1 MGMEFC
7 DQCFASGELLP
18 VKITT
23 SNLKP
28 LYETPM
34 IKSKLKKTVL
44 RRDSATSAFK
54 ADIQQR
60 SSSKELIP
68 PRTADDESIEVHTAQ
83 SKPLAVNAK
92 KDTVKRSSNSQLQVD
107 DLLDRLNIHKMAD
120 FLKEMILSIIDRI
133 LKSQYINSVNDG
145 KIHIHSFGLGIAM
158 TAVVV
163 MIQPFLVVY
172 LDSWIILL
180 GKLLKHLMAWLFVG
194 GVMTY
199 VLNPKKGDHRG
210 ERGRKIH
217 YQELQYSVKS
227 SETSRDSSPSKAK
240 RVSQTP
246 ILRQPIPLQR
256 FGTESSIQR
265 RGPQF
270 DDPQMLISMTTQMQ
284 DVENS
289 SYERPKT
296 GYDKFMDGAFRKEEE
311 EEKYRKFI
319 DGNRDDI
326 RKQSQHSFG
335 IQ

>member
-1 MGMEFC
+1 MGLEFC
-7 DQCFASGELLP
+7 DQCFASGELLS
-18 VKITT
+18 VEITL
-23 SNLKP
+23 SNIKL

-60 SSSKELIP
+60 SSFKELIP
-68 PRTADDESIEVHTAQ
+68 PRTADDESIEVFTAQ
-83 SKPLAVNAK
+83 AKPLAMNAK
-92 KDTVKRSSNSQLQVD
+92 RDTVKRSSNSQLQVD
-107 DLLDRLNIHKMAD
+107 DLMDRLNIHKMAE
-120 FLKEMILSIIDRI
+120 FLKATILRIIDKI
-133 LKSQYINSVNDG
+133 LKSRFINSVNDG

-158 TAVVV
+158 TTAVV

-180 GKLLKHLMAWLFVG
+180 GKLLKHLMAWLVVG
-194 GVMTY
+194 GVLTY
-199 VLNPKKGDHRG
+199 VLNPKKGDHLG
-210 ERGRKIH
+210 ERGRKVH
-217 YQELQYSVKS
+217 FQELQYSVKS
-227 SETSRDSSPSKAK
+227 SEPSRDSSPSKAK
-240 RVSQTP
+240 RVSQTT
-246 ILRQPIPLQR
+246 IRRQPVPLQR
-256 FGTESSIQR
+256 FGSESSIQR

-289 SYERPKT
+289 RYERSKT
-296 GYDKFMDGAFRKEEE
+296 GYDTFMEGAFRKEEE

-319 DGNRDDI
+319 DDNRYDI
-326 RKQSQHSFG
+326 RKKSQHSFG